1 MSWAFALELRPS
13 SLKFLLVALA
23 DSASHEGEVFP
34 SIETLAGKTCQDRKT
49 VIAGIGELE
58 RIGFLSDTGKRVGR
72 TKQIRV
78 FSLTGFDSGER
89 HYTYRVCD
97 PATGEFYVGVRS
109 CWGAPESDVTYM
121 GSGTWPLIALRNR
134 RSLAKVVLAE
144 HSSRKAAEAAE
155 AEAIRIAIADPLCRN
170 LNGPENGMHP
180 KNGTVPIF
188 PSNSTVFP
196 PKGSRKRDTDPRG
209 IRKGTKE
216 RVVSD
221 EPSPSNLN
229 VEAWHRWE
237 QYRLEI
243 RKPIHPASKL
253 SAQRKLADFG
263 TDQSAVVEQSIANGY
278 QGLFA
283 LKAENRP
290 KREASEWR

>member
-1 MSWAFALELRPS
+1 MTQAWATNVGDHTDKLV
-13 SLKFLLVALA
+13 LLALA
-23 DSASHEGEVFP
+23 DNANEAGECYP
-34 SIETLAGKTCQDRKT
+34 SLTNVAIRCEISKRTAIRAIQSLVEAGHVSMR
-49 VIAGIGELE
+49 
-58 RIGFLSDTGKRVGR
+58 
-72 TKQIRV
+72 KQIGRN
-78 FSLTGFDSGER
+78 SS
-89 HYTYRVCD
+89 YRVHPTSDRESPVTESHQCQRVTSD
-97 PATGEFYVGVRS
+97 SLSPTGDS
-109 CWGAPESDVTYM
+109 VT
-121 GSGTWPLIALRNR
+121 PL
-134 RSLAKVVLAE
+134 
-144 HSSRKAAEAAE
+144 
-155 AEAIRIAIADPLCRN
+155 P
-170 LNGPENGMHP
+170 P
-180 KNGTVPIF
+180 
-188 PSNSTVFP
+188 PSNP
-196 PKGSRKRDTDPRG
+196 PPSENRHKPSVRKRRTVR
-209 IRKGTKE
+209 
-216 RVVSD
+216 D